1 MRNSQAAST
10 RWYLPVQFLNP
21 QDEREIGEVRIPYNL
36 LSIQKL
42 ASWCMVRISRLLFC
56 VVNDRKNETYYFA
69 VRHPYEEISKFLSR
83 IVRVAIISSVRVASV
98 CYLPAAWNP
107 IAFASSSATARKTKR
122 ENVST
127 ALSHFKRT
135 RSCVYDGKTVNLE
148 CWILFTLK
156 YYIPAVILIVTN
168 TERTW
173 LRLNPTP
180 LRRSFDDA
188 KVKVQ
193 LRSYLGWQYEMLQ
206 KRVHN
211 ASVIAHRSV
220 NWIRYRQ
227 EHWLEATSKKLC
239 LFGVCVCVCVCM
251 GKTKEQHPGFQRGP
265 PP

>member
-83 IVRVAIISSVRVASV
+83 IIRVAIISSVRVASV

-135 RSCVYDGKTVNLE
+135 RSCVYDGRWENSQFRMLDTLHAQVLHSSCNPHCNKYRTFLASLE
-148 CWILFTLK
+148 PYTIA
-156 YYIPAVILIVTN
+156 PLIWWRKSESST
-168 TERTW
+168 
-173 LRLNPTP
+173 
-180 LRRSFDDA
+180 
-188 KVKVQ
+188 
-193 LRSYLGWQYEMLQ
+193 
-206 KRVHN
+206 
-211 ASVIAHRSV
+211 
-220 NWIRYRQ
+220 
-227 EHWLEATSKKLC
+227 
-239 LFGVCVCVCVCM
+239 
-251 GKTKEQHPGFQRGP
+251 
-265 PP
+265 